1 MSPVPPDHPRDLRA
15 RAEAERLRRAGDA
28 PGQDGVLGPDATQ
41 HVIHDLQVHEIEL
54 EMQNDELRRAYDA
67 LDAARARYA
76 DLYDMAPIGY
86 VTLGPGGIIREANL
100 KAAAMLGV
108 DRSGMVGQPLSAY
121 ITADDQDAYFLFR
134 RAVFETGRPQICDLR
149 IRREQGAPFWAR
161 IEGATAIGPDG
172 QPECRAVLS
181 DVTRNIEAE
190 AERGRLQGQLLQAQ
204 KMESIGRLA
213 GGVAHDFNNML
224 GAILGYAEMALND
237 VAPTDPLHADLVE
250 IQKAAQ
256 RSADLTRQLLA
267 FARKQV
273 IAPRVFDLDDMVE
286 SLLKMLRRLI
296 GEDVEL
302 TWLAGAGSWPVRM
315 DPSQVDQVLANLC
328 INARDAIA
336 GVGKVTIAT
345 SRAVFTDADCA
356 EQPGATAGEFV
367 RLSVSDDG
375 DGMDKEVL
383 AHIFEPFFTTKQL
396 GEGTGLGLA
405 TVYGIVKQNEGF
417 VNVYSEP
424 GLGTTFN
431 IYLPRYVGP
440 EEPPPPIDAVTELS
454 TGHEVVLLVED
465 EPTILRMVRRALT
478 SLGYRVLAAAT
489 PGDAMRLATSHAG
502 PIHVLLTDVVMPE
515 MNGRDL
521 ARRVMSLHP
530 ELSCVF
536 MSGYTADVIAN
547 RGVLDE
553 GVYFIQK
560 PFSINA
566 LAAKMREAVNR
577 HSPHTPSSS

>member
-1 MSPVPPDHPRDLRA
+1 LRA
-15 RAEAERLRRAGDA
+15 RAEAERLRRAGAA
-28 PGQDGVLGPDATQ
+28 PDGHGAPTPDDGQ

-67 LDAARARYA
+67 LDVARARYA

-86 VTLGPGGIIREANL
+86 VTLSTGGVIREANL

-108 DRSGMVGQPLSAY
+108 DRSSMVGQPLSAY
-121 ITADDQDAYFLFR
+121 VVADDQDAYFLFR
-134 RAVFETGRPQICDLR
+134 RTLFDTGGPQVCDLR
-149 IRREQGAPFWAR
+149 VRRGQGAPFWAR
-161 IEGATAIGPDG
+161 IEGTTAIGPDG

-181 DVTRNIEAE
+181 DVTRHVEAE
-190 AERGRLQGQLLQAQ
+190 AERGKLQGQLLQAQ

-224 GAILGYAEMALND
+224 GAILGYAEMALDD
-237 VAPTDPLHADLVE
+237 VAPHDPLHADLVE

-273 IAPRVFDLDDMVE
+273 IAPRIFDLDDMVE
-286 SLLKMLRRLI
+286 SLLRMLRRLI

-302 TWLAGAGSWPVRM
+302 AWLAGAGGWAVKM

-356 EQPGATAGEFV
+356 DHAGATAGEYV

-383 AHIFEPFFTTKQL
+383 AHIFEPFFTTKRL

-405 TVYGIVKQNEGF
+405 TVYGIVNQNSGF

-431 IYLPRYVGP
+431 IYLPRYAGSEELP
-440 EEPPPPIDAVTELS
+440 LPIEPPVELS

-465 EPTILRMVRRALT
+465 EPAILKMVKRALM
-478 SLGYRVLAAAT
+478 SLGYQVIAAAT
-489 PGDAMRLATSHAG
+489 PGDALRLATSHPE

-530 ELSCVF
+530 TLTCVF
-536 MSGYTADVIAN
+536 MSGYTADVIAH
-547 RGVLDE
+547 RGVLDD
-553 GVYFIQK
+553 GVFFIQK
-560 PFSINA
+560 PFSISA
-566 LAAKMREAVNR
+566 LAAKMREAVQR
-577 HSPHTPSSS
+577 HSTHS

>member
-15 RAEAERLRRAGDA
+15 RAEAEFRRRAGEG
-28 PGQDGVLGPDATQ
+28 PGPGASPGRDETQ

-67 LDAARARYA
+67 LDAARARLA

-86 VTLGPGGIIREANL
+86 VTIGAGGIIREANL
-100 KAAAMLGV
+100 KAASMLGV
-108 DRSGMVGQPLSAY
+108 DRSGMMGKPLSAY

-134 RAVFETGRPQICDLR
+134 RAVFETGSPQICDLR

-161 IEGATAIGPDG
+161 MEGTTAIGSDG

-181 DVTRNIEAE
+181 DVTRNVEAE

-224 GAILGYAEMALND
+224 GAILGYTELALND
-237 VAPTDPLHADLVE
+237 VAPHDPLHADLIE

-286 SLLKMLRRLI
+286 SLLRMLRRLI

-302 TWLAGAGSWPVRM
+302 TWLAGGGGCPVKM
-315 DPSQVDQVLANLC
+315 DPSQIDQVLANLC

-356 EQPGATAGEFV
+356 GNPGATAGEYV
-367 RLSVSDDG
+367 RLSISDDG

-440 EEPPPPIDAVTELS
+440 AEPPPQLDAVAELS

-465 EPTILRMVRRALT
+465 EPAILRMVGRALT

-489 PGDAMRLATSHAG
+489 PGDAIRLATAHSG
-502 PIHVLLTDVVMPE
+502 TIHVLLTDVVMPE

-547 RGVLDE
+547 RGVLDD
-553 GVYFIQK
+553 GVFFVQK
-560 PFSINA
+560 PFSIHA
-566 LAAKMREAVNR
+566 LAVKIREAVKR
-577 HSPHTPSSS
+577 RSGHP